1 MYRFLLKP
9 RWIVFLIV
17 GLILA
22 ILFTSLGFWQLRRL
36 EHRRANNALLTSRM
50 AQTPQ
55 PLQNLITTYR
65 TDVSQF
71 DNQSIA
77 YRPTIVTG
85 RYDTAN
91 EVLLRTTDNYE
102 GQPGFYILTPL
113 VLENNQDDS
122 TSSRQAVLVM
132 RGWVP
137 FELNTPPV
145 KEATPPAGEVTVEGM
160 VYPETKRPTGF
171 LSGLTPKDPP
181 GKLVITAYTDSTR
194 LEEQMPYDLLPVY
207 IRLETQTPAQP
218 DRVPLKPEGLELSE
232 GSHLGYAIQ
241 WFAFTLIGI
250 TGYVLL
256 IRRTALDQQNDVRK
270 LKAKAEG

>member
-9 RWIVFLIV
+9 RWIGFLVV

-22 ILFTSLGFWQLRRL
+22 VLFTSLGFWQLRRL
-36 EHRRANNALLTSRM
+36 EHRRANNALLTSRLSE
-50 AQTPQ
+50 Q
-55 PLQNLITTYR
+55 PRPLLDLVTNYR

-71 DNQSIA
+71 ADSSIA
-77 YRPTIVTG
+77 YRPTTVTG

-113 VLENNQDDS
+113 VLED
-122 TSSRQAVLVM
+122 TQAVLVM

-145 KEATPPAGEVTVEGM
+145 KEAAPPDGEVTVTGM
-160 VYPETKRPTGF
+160 VYLETKRPTGF
-171 LSGLTPKDPP
+171 LSGLTPRDPP
-181 GKLVITAYTDSTR
+181 GELSTTAYTDTAR

-207 IRLETQTPAQP
+207 VRLEEQTPPQTNQL
-218 DRVPLKPEGLELSE
+218 PLKPEPLELSE
-232 GSHLGYAIQ
+232 GSHLGYAVQ

-256 IRRTALDQQNDVRK
+256 IRRTAMDGQREQQIKSRK
-270 LKAKAEG
+270 VEG

>member
-9 RWIVFLIV
+9 RWLAFLMV
-17 GLILA
+17 GLFLA
-22 ILFTSLGFWQLRRL
+22 VTFTSLGFWQLRRL
-36 EHRRANNALLTSRM
+36 EQRRANNTLLTSRL
-50 AQTPQ
+50 AETPQ
-55 PLQNLITTYR
+55 PLLDLIKNYR
-65 TDVSQF
+65 TDVSTF
-71 DNQSIA
+71 DNTSIA
-77 YRPTIVTG
+77 YRPTVVTG
-85 RYDTAN
+85 RYDTSN
-91 EVLLRTTDNYE
+91 EVLLRTTDNYQ

-113 VLENNQDDS
+113 VLETD
-122 TSSRQAVLVM
+122 QAVLVM

-145 KEATPPAGEVTVEGM
+145 KEATPPKETVEVTGM
-160 VYPETKRPTGF
+160 IYLETTRPTGF
-171 LSGLTPKDPP
+171 LSGLTPRDPP
-181 GKLVITAYTDSTR
+181 GKLAITAYTDTKR

-218 DRVPLKPEGLELSE
+218 ATLPLKPEPLELSE

-256 IRRTALDQQNDVRK
+256 IRRTALD
-270 LKAKAEG
+270 AK

>member
-9 RWIVFLIV
+9 RWIIFLIV

-36 EHRRANNALLTSRM
+36 EHRRANNALLSSRM
-50 AQTPQ
+50 AETPQ
-55 PLQNLITTYR
+55 PLQDLIMNYH

-71 DNQSIA
+71 DEQSLA
-77 YRPTIVTG
+77 YRPTIATG

-91 EVLLRTTDNYE
+91 EVLLRTTDNYQ

-113 VLENNQDDS
+113 VLENN
-122 TSSRQAVLVM
+122 QAVLVM

-145 KEATPPAGEVTVEGM
+145 KEATPPAENVTVEGM
-160 VYPETKRPTGF
+160 VYVETKRPTGF
-171 LSGLTPKDPP
+171 LSGLTPQDPP
-181 GKLVITAYTDSTR
+181 GKLTVTAYTDSSR

-207 IRLETQTPAQP
+207 IRLETQTPAQANTL
-218 DRVPLKPEGLELSE
+218 PLKPEGLELSE

-241 WFAFTLIGI
+241 WFAFMLIGV

-256 IRRTALDQQNDVRK
+256 IRRTALD
-270 LKAKAEG
+270 LAKSKGQRAEGKKQTA

>member
-9 RWIVFLIV
+9 RWIGFLIV
-17 GLILA
+17 GLILV

-36 EHRRANNALLTSRM
+36 EQRRANNALLTSRLSES
-50 AQTPQ
+50 PQ
-55 PLQNLITTYR
+55 PLLDLINTYR
-65 TDVSQF
+65 ADVSPF
-71 DNQSIA
+71 DNQSLA
-77 YRPTIVTG
+77 YRPTTVTG
-85 RYDTAN
+85 RYNTAN

-113 VLENNQDDS
+113 VLEDNG
-122 TSSRQAVLVM
+122 AVLVM

-145 KEATPPAGEVTVEGM
+145 KEAAPPEGEVTVTGR
-160 VYPETKRPTGF
+160 VYLETKRPTGF

-181 GKLVITAYTDSTR
+181 GKLAVTAYTDTER
-194 LEEQMPYDLLPVY
+194 LEEQMPYDLLPLYV
-207 IRLETQTPAQP
+207 RLEIQTPPQTNQL
-218 DRVPLKPEGLELSE
+218 PLKPEGLELSE
-232 GSHLGYAIQ
+232 GSHLGYAVQ

-256 IRRTALDQQNDVRK
+256 IRRTAIEQ
-270 LKAKAEG
+270 KAEGKRQKATSL

>member
-9 RWIVFLIV
+9 RWIGFLIV
-17 GLILA
+17 GLMLA

-36 EHRRANNALLTSRM
+36 EHRRANNALLTSRLSE
-50 AQTPQ
+50 QPQ
-55 PLQNLITTYR
+55 PLEDLVTNYS
-65 TDVSQF
+65 TDGSQF
-71 DNQSIA
+71 DGSSIA
-77 YRPTIVTG
+77 YRPTTITG

-113 VLENNQDDS
+113 VLEDN
-122 TSSRQAVLVM
+122 QAVLVM

-145 KEATPPAGEVTVEGM
+145 KEAAPPDNKVTVTGM
-160 VYPETKRPTGF
+160 VYLETKRPTGF

-181 GKLVITAYTDSTR
+181 GKLNVTAYTDTTR
-194 LEEQMPYDLLPVY
+194 LEEQMPYDLLPLYV
-207 IRLETQTPAQP
+207 RLETQTPAQAGTL
-218 DRVPLKPEGLELSE
+218 PLKPEPLELSE

-250 TGYVLL
+250 TGYILL
-256 IRRTALDQQNDVRK
+256 IRRTALDAQRAESQGQR
-270 LKAKAEG
+270 AKA

>member
-1 MYRFLLKP
+1 MYTFLLKP
-9 RWIVFLIV
+9 RWIGFLIV

-22 ILFTSLGFWQLRRL
+22 IIFTSLGFWQLRRL
-36 EHRRANNALLTSRM
+36 EQRRANNALLTSRLSE
-50 AQTPQ
+50 APQ
-55 PLQNLITTYR
+55 PLLGLIKNYR
-65 TDVSQF
+65 ADVSPF
-71 DNQSIA
+71 DDSSLA
-77 YRPTIVTG
+77 YRPTTLTG

-113 VLENNQDDS
+113 VLEDNRDDS
-122 TSSRQAVLVM
+122 ASSRQAVLVM

-145 KEATPPAGEVTVEGM
+145 KEATPPEGEITVTGM
-160 VYPETKRPTGF
+160 VYLETKRPTGF
-171 LSGLTPKDPP
+171 LSGLTPRDPP
-181 GKLVITAYTDSTR
+181 GKLAVTAYTDTTR
-194 LEEQMPYDLLPVY
+194 LEEQMPYDLLPLYV
-207 IRLETQTPAQP
+207 RLETQTPPQTNQL
-218 DRVPLKPEGLELSE
+218 PLKPEGLELSE

-256 IRRTALDQQNDVRK
+256 IRKTAIEQR
-270 LKAKAEG
+270 AEGRGQRAKN